1 MGGKTHVERDRQTEP
16 EEARTIL
23 SGIAKPNHR
32 RQAMLSGI
40 AKTEPGGKSNVERYR
55 QTELEQRDR
64 QTEPWEEPGARKLS
78 GIAQSRRSLEARC
91 GSARGH
97 STFDVSFSGYFKTPK
112 KFPGR
117 PYRAGRAE
125 PRLLG
130 KAPRA

>member
-1 MGGKTHVERDRQTEP
+1 
-16 EEARTIL
+16 
-23 SGIAKPNHR
+23 
-32 RQAMLSGI
+32 MLSGI

-55 QTELEQRDR
+55 QTELEQR
-64 QTEPWEEPGARKLS
+64 E
-78 GIAQSRRSLEARC
+78 RRSKQGVGAPEVIQLLMFP
-91 GSARGH
+91 SV
-97 STFDVSFSGYFKTPK
+97 DIFKPPK